1 MTYVNQVIPQ
11 MSKINIKK
19 LTMLLQDYNSSDED
33 FDDRTLN
40 VINDLIQFKYQEEK
54 TTKKTGKKFSNPVK
68 ILYVNEAVEM
78 INLAQIIKDEDV
90 IPTLDRVPGM
100 QDISVIYKIHTKY
113 QK

>member
-40 VINDLIQFKYQEEK
+40 VINDLIQFKYQEEEK
-54 TTKKTGKKFSNPVK
+54 TTKKT
-68 ILYVNEAVEM
+68 
-78 INLAQIIKDEDV
+78 
-90 IPTLDRVPGM
+90 
-100 QDISVIYKIHTKY
+100 
-113 QK
+113 